1 MNKRILSP
9 ILILVM
15 LFSLVGCGDGG
26 YSHAELHIGLPE
38 NFEEIEN
45 ENFDKTYTDGTSV
58 VAILR
63 LSFVACY
70 NEGIPETMTP
80 YEFGDFWLKKC
91 GRVAYMQ
98 SEGEVSYATY
108 YDGIGADEHFYLE
121 AFYRSHYAYF
131 VVLFA
136 TNAERAEEAFDEF
149 LVYADSVYFE
159 NKK

>member
-1 MNKRILSP
+1 MNKRIISV
-9 ILILVM
+9 ILILVL
-15 LFSLVGCGDGG
+15 LFSLFGCGEGG
-26 YSHAELHIGLPE
+26 YSHAELRIDLPE
-38 NFEEIEN
+38 DFEEIEN

-80 YEFGDFWLKKC
+80 SEFGEFWLEKC
-91 GRVAYMQ
+91 GRVAYIQ
-98 SEGEVSYATY
+98 SEGELSYATY
-108 YDGIGADEHFYLE
+108 YDGAGKDEHFYLE

-136 TNAERAEEAFDEF
+136 TNAERAETAEEEF

-159 NKK
+159 NKG